1 MNAILSLITM
11 LLPKAVGNAALIGTI
26 IDGLVALT
34 PIIVQEYRDLK
45 PIVANILTALRSDP
59 ATLKDQLAALDAFE
73 ERLDASYRE
82 AAALAA
88 AEDAAFASAK
98 S

>member
-34 PIIVQEYRDLK
+34 PIIIQEYRDLK

-59 ATLKDQLAALDAFE
+59 SMLKDQLAALDAFE
-73 ERLDASYRE
+73 ERLDASYGE

-88 AEDAAFASAK
+88 AEDASFAAAK